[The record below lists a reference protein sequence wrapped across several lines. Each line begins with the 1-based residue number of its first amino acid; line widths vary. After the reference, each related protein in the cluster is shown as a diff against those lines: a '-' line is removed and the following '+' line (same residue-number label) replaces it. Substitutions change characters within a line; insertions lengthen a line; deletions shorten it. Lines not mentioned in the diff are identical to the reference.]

1 MALVTV
7 SSILGRSVVSVKPDA
22 TVGEAAKLMR
32 DHRVGSVLVMEGERL
47 VGIVTER
54 DMAYRVLAEGRGPE
68 TPVREVMT
76 SDVVTIRDSATL
88 AEAARLMLGL
98 GIRHLPV
105 VDNRGKVIGVV
116 SLRDLAKA
124 IWGSYEPPMTP

>member
-1 MALVTV
+1 LALVTV

>member
-7 SSILGRSVVSVKPDA
+7 SSLLGRSVVSVKPDA
-22 TVGEAAKLMR
+22 TVMEAARLMR
-32 DHRVGSVLVMEGERL
+32 ENRVGSVLVMEAGRL
-47 VGIVTER
+47 LGIITER
-54 DMAYRVLAEGRGPE
+54 DLAYRVVAEGRGPE
-68 TPVREVMT
+68 TRVSEVMT
-76 SDVVTIRDSATL
+76 RDVVTIRESATL

-105 VDNRGKVIGVV
+105 VDEQGRVVGVL

-124 IWGSYEPPMTP
+124 IWGSYEPPITP

>member
-7 SSILGRSVVSVKPDA
+7 SSILGRSLVSVKPDA
-22 TVGEAAKLMR
+22 TVEEAARLMR
-32 DHRVGSVLVMEGERL
+32 DYRVGSVLVMEGDRL
-47 VGIVTER
+47 AGILTER
-54 DMAYRVLAEGRGPE
+54 DLAYRVLAEGRGPD
-68 TPVREVMT
+68 TRVSEVMT
-76 SDVVTIRDSATL
+76 RDVVTIRDNATL

-105 VDNRGKVIGVV
+105 IDAEGKVVGVL